1 MEDGIQSE
9 PQFHSVLASLRPPSS
24 CRRLTCSGSARLH
37 LGPGHVLFS
46 RLPLAGRPFSSPPQP
61 LSVFPPLMDWCRLR
75 QGCRPQ
81 FTPAC
86 PQVRQ
91 PSGGFSPVIGVR
103 RCSRDPELLGKHRL
117 RFVADSVARRG
128 WTVCFTNCC

>member
-37 LGPGHVLFS
+37 LDPGHVLFS
-46 RLPLAGRPFSSPPQP
+46 RLLLAGRPFSSPPQP
-61 LSVFPPLMDWCRLR
+61 LSVFLPLMDWRRLC

-91 PSGGFSPVIGVR
+91 PSGGFSPVIGVL
-103 RCSRDPELLGKHRL
+103 RCSGAHESQSFLENTD
-117 RFVADSVARRG
+117 
-128 WTVCFTNCC
+128 